1 MVCILTNLENN
12 KMIEEDDVVNIQDK
26 KGILKENFNISGE
39 SILLNFT

>member
-1 MVCILTNLENN
+1 
-12 KMIEEDDVVNIQDK
+12 MIEEDDVVNIQDK